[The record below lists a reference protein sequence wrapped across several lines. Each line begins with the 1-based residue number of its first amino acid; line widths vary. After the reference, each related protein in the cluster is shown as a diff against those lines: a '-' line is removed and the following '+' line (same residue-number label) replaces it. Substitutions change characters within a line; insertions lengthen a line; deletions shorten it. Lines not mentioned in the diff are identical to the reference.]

1 MDFDKYLSSH
11 QQTIEKMRLQL
22 APVFSEALEL
32 LAETLQNG
40 NKILIAG
47 NGGSAADAQH
57 FAAELVGRFLLDRRA
72 LPAVALT
79 TDTSILTAVA
89 NDYGYEQV
97 FARQV
102 EALAR
107 PGDLFV
113 GISTSG
119 NSTNI
124 CRAAAMAEA
133 CGCRCLFLCGE
144 SAGRLADL
152 AGLCLRVPST
162 HTPHIQ
168 EGHGLLIHLLCDLVE
183 QRLFLQPSAQE

>member
-1 MDFDKYLSSH
+1 MDFDACLRAH
-11 QQTIEKMRLQL
+11 QQTVEKMRLQL
-22 APVFSEALEL
+22 ADPVAEALEL
-32 LAETLQNG
+32 LVSTLRQG
-40 NKILIAG
+40 GKLLIAG

-57 FAAELVGRFLLDRRA
+57 FAAELVGRFLRERRA

-79 TDTSILTAVA
+79 TDSSILTAVA

-119 NSTNI
+119 NSANI
-124 CRAAAMAEA
+124 CRAAHVAVD
-133 CGCRCLFLCGE
+133 CGCRCLFLTGE
-144 SAGRLADL
+144 TGGRLANT
-152 AGLCLRVPST
+152 AGLSLKVPSG
-162 HTPHIQ
+162 HTPQIQ
-168 EGHGLLIHLLCDLVE
+168 EGHVLLIHLLCDLVE
-183 QRLFLQPSAQE
+183 QRLFP